1 MGALMVRQFAIV
13 FCMALLTVWGAST
26 TLAQAPA
33 PAAAPDATAAAAT
46 PPVDGAAAPA
56 DAAPVPAAVPAGP
69 FLGSLMFTDLE
80 RTLIRKA
87 ASGQSIAGP
96 NVGKTELIPVD
107 RKIWLGAV
115 FYRNPHNWIL
125 WLNGH
130 KLTPHRLLPEIM
142 GIKVEGERVDLEW
155 FDIGKNGVINVTMR
169 PNQIYDIVTGLMLY
183 DTDGGK

>member
-1 MGALMVRQFAIV
+1 MMRQFKLMAGITLLMVIA
-13 FCMALLTVWGAST
+13 ASV
-26 TLAQAPA
+26 AQAQTPD
-33 PAAAPDATAAAAT
+33 PAAVPAAT
-46 PPVDGAAAPA
+46 PDAVTAE
-56 DAAPVPAAVPAGP
+56 AAPVPAPAAVPAGP
-69 FLGSLMFTDLE
+69 FLGSLLFTDLE
-80 RTLIRKA
+80 RTLIHKA
-87 ASGQSIAGP
+87 AAGQSIAGP

-115 FYRNPHNWIL
+115 FYRNPHNWIV

-130 KLTPHRLLPEIM
+130 KLTPNRLLPEIM

>member
-1 MGALMVRQFAIV
+1 MVRQFTLIL
-13 FCMALLTVWGAST
+13 CMTLLTVWGASAVQ
-26 TLAQAPA
+26 AQAPA
-33 PAAAPDATAAAAT
+33 PAVPDATAAAAV
-46 PPVDGAAAPA
+46 PAEDAAAA
-56 DAAPVPAAVPAGP
+56 DAAPVAAAVPAGL

-115 FYRNPHNWIL
+115 FYRNPHNWIV

-142 GIKVEGERVDLEW
+142 GIKVDGESVDLEW

-183 DTDGGK
+183 DTDGGR